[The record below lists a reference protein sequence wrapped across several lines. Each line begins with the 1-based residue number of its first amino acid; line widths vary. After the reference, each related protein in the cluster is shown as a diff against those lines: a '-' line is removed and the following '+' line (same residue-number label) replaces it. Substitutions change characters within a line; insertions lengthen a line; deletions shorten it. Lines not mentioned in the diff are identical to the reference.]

1 MLNNNNNNDNTTN
14 ENSNKCESSF
24 LCLKP
29 CNVCTC
35 IHFANG
41 HCTSFKGDHCEM
53 YEVQLIQ
60 EN

>member
-1 MLNNNNNNDNTTN
+1 MLNLDQKDNNLET
-14 ENSNKCESSF
+14 CESNF

-35 IHFANG
+35 LHFANG
-41 HCTSFKGDHCEM
+41 HCTSFKGDQCEM